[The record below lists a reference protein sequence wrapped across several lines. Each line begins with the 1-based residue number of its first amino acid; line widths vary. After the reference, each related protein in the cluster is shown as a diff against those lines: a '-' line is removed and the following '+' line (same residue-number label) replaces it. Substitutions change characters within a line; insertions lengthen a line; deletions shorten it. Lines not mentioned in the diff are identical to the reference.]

1 MFLSKVD
8 FAKVVSC
15 TPLVS
20 IDICILQ
27 GRNLLL
33 GKRVNSPSKNLFFVP
48 GGRILKSESK
58 INAFKRILKD
68 ELGLSIK
75 KSHINSLEFLGIY
88 EHFYD
93 DNFLNN
99 NDFGT
104 HYVVLAY
111 LLKYESLEQ
120 VNEEIIS
127 NQHSEYIWLNI
138 DKFNI
143 STEEIHKY
151 TLDYLKNPILNNFFS

>member
-1 MFLSKVD
+1 MYLSKIE

-27 GRNLLL
+27 GRKLLL
-33 GKRVNSPSKNLFFVP
+33 GKRINSPSKNLFFVP

-58 INAFKRILKD
+58 LYALKRILKD
-68 ELGLSIK
+68 ELGLSINK
-75 KSHINSLEFLGIY
+75 NNINSLKLLGIY

-93 DNFLNN
+93 DNFLDN

-111 LLKYESLEQ
+111 LLKYESLEYL
-120 VNEEIIS
+120 NEEIIS
-127 NQHSEYIWLNI
+127 NQHSEYIWLDI

-143 STEEIHKY
+143 SSEEIHKY
-151 TLDYLKNPILNNFFS
+151 TLDYLKNPILSNFIL